1 MRAPPG
7 YLLAARYRLVEPVG
21 RGGMGTVWR
30 ARDELLDRD
39 VAVKEVRLPLV
50 LDEELRAELCARTER
65 EGRATAMVAHP
76 SVITVFDV
84 ITEDDR
90 PWIVMELLKARSLEE
105 LIKQEGPLPPRQA
118 AEIGRQ
124 VLGAL
129 RAVHAKGI
137 LHRDVKPSNVLVTE
151 DRAVLTDFG
160 LAALEGDASITQAG
174 IVLGSAGYIAPE
186 RVLGDKASP
195 AADLWSLGATL
206 YTAVEGR
213 GLHGRRTAAAAL
225 AALTSGAPI
234 PMEKAGPL
242 APVLRGLL
250 QIDPATRLDGV
261 RAALALARIA
271 AGGTA
276 DDLMAPPHRPARPAP
291 PPAAPPVTTRKP
303 PHRGQHRAE
312 SRPTPKVMPHA
323 HPRDGAS
330 GPHAQFGHQHG
341 NQFGSQYGNQY
352 GSQYGS
358 QYGHLGPFGSPS
370 SPSGPYGQAPGQPP
384 QGQPGR
390 PGQQAYPGQSGQHA
404 QPGQHSQSGPYG
416 QSGQYSP
423 FGQYGQHGQSGPYGQ
438 YGQTGSFEPSGPH
451 PFGPGHSG
459 PNGHL
464 GHGPSYGHSGPHRRL
479 TRDPRNGPEYS
490 PVPPQ
495 RRRPAEGMHRKP
507 SEPGLHQV
515 VAAPVMRRL
524 ASMIKMVLPRRYWP
538 RIFLK

>member
-1 MRAPPG
+1 MRAPSG
-7 YLLAARYRLVEPVG
+7 YLLAARYRLIEPVG

-30 ARDELLDRD
+30 AHDELLDRE

-50 LDEELRAELCARTER
+50 LDEDLRAELCARTER

-105 LIKQEGPLPPRQA
+105 LIRQEGPLPPRRVA
-118 AEIGRQ
+118 DIGRQ

-137 LHRDVKPSNVLVTE
+137 LHRDVKPSNVLVTDD

-250 QIDPATRLDGV
+250 QIDPETRLDSV
-261 RAALALARIA
+261 RAAHALSRVA

-276 DDLMAPPHRPARPAP
+276 EDPFASPYRIGRPTP
-291 PPAAPPVTTRKP
+291 PPTAPQPTAPETRKP
-303 PHRGQHRAE
+303 PQRSQRGAHRAD
-312 SRPTPKVMPHA
+312 SRPTPKVTPRDRDSGPHRQQSPYGQQYPPQVGQPRGPFTPHA
-323 HPRDGAS
+323 YGPHGQSGQYGQFGQSGQLRQSSAYGGPYGGSQSSGFS
-330 GPHAQFGHQHG
+330 GPHAQV
-341 NQFGSQYGNQY
+341 
-352 GSQYGS
+352 
-358 QYGHLGPFGSPS
+358 
-370 SPSGPYGQAPGQPP
+370 
-384 QGQPGR
+384 
-390 PGQQAYPGQSGQHA
+390 GQSG
-404 QPGQHSQSGPYG
+404 
-416 QSGQYSP
+416 
-423 FGQYGQHGQSGPYGQ
+423 
-438 YGQTGSFEPSGPH
+438 
-451 PFGPGHSG
+451 
-459 PNGHL
+459 
-464 GHGPSYGHSGPHRRL
+464 HRRGRP
-479 TRDPRNGPEYS
+479 RDRRDSRATPT
-490 PVPPQ
+490 VPSQ
-495 RRRPAEGMHRKP
+495 RRRPSEGLHRKP
-507 SEPGLHQV
+507 SEPALYHV
-515 VAAPVMRRL
+515 VRIPMMRHV
-524 ASMIKMVLPRRYWP
+524 AKMIKILLPRRYWP
-538 RIFLK
+538 RIFIK

>member
-1 MRAPPG
+1 MRAPSG
-7 YLLAARYRLVEPVG
+7 YQLAARYRLVEPVG

-50 LDEELRAELCARTER
+50 LDEDLRAELCARTER

-84 ITEDDR
+84 VTEDDR
-90 PWIVMELLKARSLEE
+90 PWIVMELLKAQSLEE
-105 LIKQEGPLPPRQA
+105 IVRREGPMDPRRV

-160 LAALEGDASITQAG
+160 LAALEGDVSITQAG

-250 QIDPATRLDGV
+250 QIDPEARLDGV
-261 RAALALARIA
+261 RAALTLARIA

-276 DDLMAPPHRPARPAP
+276 EEIIPQHRPVRPSI
-291 PPAAPPVTTRKP
+291 PPAVPTIGRKP

-312 SRPTPKVMPHA
+312 SRPA
-323 HPRDGAS
+323 PR
-330 GPHAQFGHQHG
+330 PV
-341 NQFGSQYGNQY
+341 
-352 GSQYGS
+352 
-358 QYGHLGPFGSPS
+358 P
-370 SPSGPYGQAPGQPP
+370 PGQPRDP
-384 QGQPGR
+384 R
-390 PGQQAYPGQSGQHA
+390 D
-404 QPGQHSQSGPYG
+404 
-416 QSGQYSP
+416 
-423 FGQYGQHGQSGPYGQ
+423 
-438 YGQTGSFEPSGPH
+438 
-451 PFGPGHSG
+451 
-459 PNGHL
+459 
-464 GHGPSYGHSGPHRRL
+464 SGPHRVSGPHRTYGAYGRDL
-479 TRDPRNGPEYS
+479 RDPRDFRDLGASREMAT
-490 PVPPQ
+490 VPAQ
-495 RRRPAEGMHRKP
+495 RRRPAEGVHRKP
-507 SEPGLHQV
+507 PEPSLHQIGYG
-515 VAAPVMRRL
+515 PMMRRL
-524 ASMIKMVLPRRYWP
+524 AKVITMVLPRRYWP
-538 RIFLK
+538 RRFLM

>member
-1 MRAPPG
+1 MRAPSG
-7 YLLAARYRLVEPVG
+7 YLLAARYRLIEPVG

-30 ARDELLDRD
+30 ARDELLDRE

-50 LDEELRAELCARTER
+50 LDEDLRAELCARTER

-90 PWIVMELLKARSLEE
+90 PWIVMELLRARSLEE
-105 LIKQEGPLPPRQA
+105 LIRQEGPLPPRRVA
-118 AEIGRQ
+118 DIGRQ

-137 LHRDVKPSNVLVTE
+137 LHRDVKPSNVLVTDD

-250 QIDPATRLDGV
+250 QIDPAARLDGV
-261 RAALALARIA
+261 RAAHALSRIA

-276 DDLMAPPHRPARPAP
+276 EDPYASPLRAGRPTP
-291 PPAAPPVTTRKP
+291 PPTAPQPTAPETRKP
-303 PHRGQHRAE
+303 PQRSQRGQHRAE
-312 SRPTPKVMPHA
+312 SRPTPKVT
-323 HPRDGAS
+323 PRDRDS
-330 GPHAQFGHQHG
+330 GPHRQ
-341 NQFGSQYGNQY
+341 
-352 GSQYGS
+352 
-358 QYGHLGPFGSPS
+358 P
-370 SPSGPYGQAPGQPP
+370 GPYGQPYRPAEYGQPHP
-384 QGQPGR
+384 YDSYASGR
-390 PGQQAYPGQSGQHA
+390 YDL
-404 QPGQHSQSGPYG
+404 YG
-416 QSGQYSP
+416 SR
-423 FGQYGQHGQSGPYGQ
+423 GQSGPYGQ
-438 YGQTGSFEPSGPH
+438 FDASGQLRPSGSSTGSRSGPHSGSHSGSHSGAFSGPH
-451 PFGPGHSG
+451 PQYRQSGHHHREM
-459 PNGHL
+459 PAV
-464 GHGPSYGHSGPHRRL
+464 PSP
-479 TRDPRNGPEYS
+479 
-490 PVPPQ
+490 
-495 RRRPAEGMHRKP
+495 RRRPSEGLHRKP
-507 SEPGLHQV
+507 SEPALHHVVRIPMMRQV
-515 VAAPVMRRL
+515 AK
-524 ASMIKMVLPRRYWP
+524 MIKILLPRRYWP
-538 RIFLK
+538 RGFLR